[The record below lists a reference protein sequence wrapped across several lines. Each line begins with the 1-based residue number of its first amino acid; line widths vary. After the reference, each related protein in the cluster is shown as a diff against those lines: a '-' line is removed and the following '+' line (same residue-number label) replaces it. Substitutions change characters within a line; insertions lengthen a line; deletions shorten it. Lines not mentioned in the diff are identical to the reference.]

1 MKMMEFHKSSIF
13 NLQSSILR
21 LSGIAILLILF
32 VSPAYL
38 PAQTWHSVRW
48 VNDGDTIVL
57 KNGQR
62 IRYIGVNAPEIDHEN
77 QKAQPY
83 GYQAKSFN
91 QNLVMSRKIRLRYDI
106 DRYDRYGR
114 ELAYIFLEDGSFV
127 NAKLLRSGMAFYL
140 YRKPNLKHDK
150 ILLKA
155 QLKAMDRHKG
165 IWQNW
170 AAEKRKYIGN
180 QNSRR
185 FHSSS
190 CPIAAKINAKNLIHF
205 SSKWDAFRSGYAP
218 SKKCIPKFWSYSGE
232 E

>member
-1 MKMMEFHKSSIF
+1 MIEFRNSSIY
-13 NLQSSILR
+13 NIHSSFIR
-21 LSGIAILLILF
+21 LFGVVVFLILI
-32 VSPAYL
+32 VSPGKL
-38 PAQTWHSVRW
+38 PAQTRHTVRW

-114 ELAYIFLEDGSFV
+114 ELAYIFLEDGTFV

-140 YRKPNLKHDK
+140 YRKPNLKYDK

-155 QLKAMDRHKG
+155 QLKAMDRDKG

-180 QNSRR
+180 QNSHR

-190 CPIAAKINAKNLIHF
+190 CAIAAKINAMNLIHF

-218 SKKCIPKFWSYSGE
+218 SKECIPKFWSYSGE